1 MSLIY
6 YSIYIESIFF
16 VSYMM
21 YLGAVF
27 FTRQH
32 ITLLE
37 KKLVKPD
44 SFKV

>member
-6 YSIYIESIFF
+6 YSIYMESIFF

-27 FTRQH
+27 FYTSACHFVREEACKTRF
-32 ITLLE
+32 I
-37 KKLVKPD
+37 
-44 SFKV
+44 